1 MSTVGFKEYVVKR
14 TINLVAVVVIVV
26 ILNFFLFRILPG
38 NPVTFLISPGM
49 TLEAREAI
57 LRLWGL
63 DKPLHEQF
71 LTYLANMLTGNL
83 GISFSSTK
91 PVAVELMERLPNT
104 ILLLGSATV
113 VYMILGIA
121 LGVVAVSRR
130 GSRTDLFSVGAALFT
145 QAIPVFFLGLLL
157 LLMFGYYLP
166 VATNGAISFP
176 LAGTISRPP
185 PKDQLAYVLD
195 VLWHLALPLT
205 TLVVI
210 NFGGYVLIIRNLMI
224 DALSQDYI
232 TTAKAKGLDE
242 RTILY
247 RHGLRSILP
256 PVVTI
261 VGLSLAGVVGGAVI
275 TETIF
280 TWFGVGRYL
289 YDAVLSYDYPVMQG
303 TFFFLAVITI
313 VANYIVDLIYGLLDP
328 RIKY

>member
-1 MSTVGFKEYVVKR
+1 V
-14 TINLVAVVVIVV
+14 
-26 ILNFFLFRILPG
+26 LFR
-38 NPVTFLISPGM
+38 S
-49 TLEAREAI
+49 
-57 LRLWGL
+57 
-63 DKPLHEQF
+63 
-71 LTYLANMLTGNL
+71 
-83 GISFSSTK
+83 
-91 PVAVELMERLPNT
+91 
-104 ILLLGSATV
+104 LLLV
-113 VYMILGIA
+113 
-121 LGVVAVSRR
+121 
-130 GSRTDLFSVGAALFT
+130 
-145 QAIPVFFLGLLL
+145 
-157 LLMFGYYLP
+157 FGYYLP
-166 VATNGAISFP
+166 VATNGMINFP

-185 PKDQLAYVLD
+185 PRDQLGYVLD

-232 TTAKAKGLDE
+232 TIAKAKGLDE

-247 RHGLRSILP
+247 KHGLRSILP

-289 YDAVLSYDYPVMQG
+289 YDAVLGYDYPVMQG

-313 VANYIVDLIYGLLDP
+313 LANYIVDLIYGLLDP

>member
-1 MSTVGFKEYVVKR
+1 
-14 TINLVAVVVIVV
+14 
-26 ILNFFLFRILPG
+26 
-38 NPVTFLISPGM
+38 
-49 TLEAREAI
+49 
-57 LRLWGL
+57 
-63 DKPLHEQF
+63 
-71 LTYLANMLTGNL
+71 MLTGNL

-91 PVAVELMERLPNT
+91 PVALELAERLPNT
-104 ILLLGSATV
+104 ILLLGSATII
-113 VYMILGIA
+113 YTILGIA

-130 GSRTDLFSVGAALFT
+130 GSKTDLTTVGLGLFT
-145 QAIPVFFLGLLL
+145 QALPAFFLGILLL
-157 LLMFGYYLP
+157 LVFGYYLP
-166 VATNGAISFP
+166 VATNGMINFP

-185 PKDQLAYVLD
+185 PRDQLGYVLD

-242 RTILY
+242 QTILY
-247 RHGLRSILP
+247 KHGLRSILP

-289 YDAVLSYDYPVMQG
+289 YDAVLGYDYPVMQG

-313 VANYIVDLIYGLLDP
+313 LANYVVDLIYGLLDP

>member
-1 MSTVGFKEYVVKR
+1 MGFKGYVVKR
-14 TINLVAVVVIVV
+14 TINAVAVVFIVV

-38 NPVTFLISPGM
+38 NPAAFLVNPNM
-49 TLEAREAI
+49 RLEAREAI

-63 DKPLHEQF
+63 DRPLYEQF
-71 LTYLANMLTGNL
+71 LTYFVNLLTGNL
-83 GISFSSTK
+83 GTSFSSAK
-91 PVAVELMERLPNT
+91 PVTAELLERLPNT
-104 ILLLGSATV
+104 ILLLGSATIIYIV
-113 VYMILGIA
+113 MGVA
-121 LGVVAVSRR
+121 LGVVAVSKR
-130 GSRTDLFSVGAALFT
+130 GTRTDLTTVGVGLFT
-145 QAIPVFFLGLLL
+145 QALPVFFLGLLL
-157 LLMFGYYLP
+157 LLLFGYYLP
-166 VATNGAISFP
+166 VATDGLINFP

-185 PKDQLAYVLD
+185 PRDQLGYVLD

-210 NFGGYVLIIRNLMI
+210 NFGGYVLVIRNLMI

-242 RTILY
+242 RAILY

-280 TWFGVGRYL
+280 SWYGVGRYL
-289 YDAVLSYDYPVMQG
+289 YDAVLGYDYPVMQG
-303 TFFFLAVITI
+303 TFFFLAVVTI
-313 VANYIVDLIYGLLDP
+313 LANYAVDLVYGLLDP

>member
-1 MSTVGFKEYVVKR
+1 VGFKEYVVKR
-14 TINLVAVVVIVV
+14 TINLLAVVIIVV

-38 NPVTFLISPGM
+38 NPATFLISPGM
-49 TLEAREAI
+49 TLEAREAM

-71 LTYLANMLTGNL
+71 LTYLVNMLTGNL

-113 VYMILGIA
+113 VYMMLGIA

-130 GSRTDLFSVGAALFT
+130 GSRTDLFSVGGALFT

-256 PVVTI
+256 PVVTM

-289 YDAVLSYDYPVMQG
+289 YDAVLGYDYPVMQG